1 MEYVRAG
8 TRMKITLGMIALALA
23 WMVLAPASAR
33 GQQGSPSSPAQAA
46 GNVAS
51 EPADDI
57 VYKDTKYGFTFSL
70 PKSWTGYAVV
80 VDKWEGE
87 NREKGAPEGG
97 PMIRIR
103 HPGWT
108 KENRRQDIALMIFS
122 LAQWEAVEQ
131 GSFVFG
137 ASGVGPSEI
146 GRNRKYVFAILPRFN
161 PEVAGVRE
169 VELILQHGPLHPI
182 WSK

>member
-1 MEYVRAG
+1 
-8 TRMKITLGMIALALA
+8 MKIVFGMIAVA
-23 WMVLAPASAR
+23 MVWIVMTPASAR
-33 GQQGSPSSPAQAA
+33 GQQGSPNSPEPQAER
-46 GNVAS
+46 NVPA
-51 EPADDI
+51 EPATDDI

-70 PKSWTGYAVV
+70 PSGWKGYTVV
-80 VDKWEGE
+80 VDKWEGN
-87 NREKGAPEGG
+87 NREKGAVEGG

-108 KENRRQDIALMIFS
+108 KENPRQDIPLMIFS

-137 ASGVGPSEI
+137 ASGLGPSEI

-161 PEVAGVRE
+161 PDVAGVRE

>member
-1 MEYVRAG
+1 MVPSG
-8 TRMKITLGMIALALA
+8 KMIVVLPALA
-23 WMVLAPASAR
+23 S
-33 GQQGSPSSPAQAA
+33 GQQGSSSSPELQGERKVSAD
-46 GNVAS
+46 
-51 EPADDI
+51 PATDSI

-70 PKSWTGYAVV
+70 PSGWKGYAIV
-80 VDKWEGE
+80 VDKWEGD
-87 NREKGAPEGG
+87 NREKGAVEGG

-108 KENRRQDIALMIFS
+108 KENPRQDIPLMIFS

-131 GSFVFG
+131 GAFVFG
-137 ASGVGPSEI
+137 ASQVSPSEI
-146 GRNRKYVFAILPRFN
+146 GRNRKYVFAIFPRFN
-161 PEVAGVRE
+161 PDVAGVRE